1 MSDYDE
7 ILIDINSNWFC
18 KFLLIYWFISFQLE
32 IFLILCFLKATP
44 KKTLRIILIKYVKL
58 NELPLYRNLI
68 LPNLLLKVNN

>member
-7 ILIDINSNWFC
+7 ILIDIC

-32 IFLILCFLKATP
+32 IFLILCFLKAIP
-44 KKTLRIILIKYVKL
+44 KKTLSRIILIKYVKL